1 MCEQSLND
9 YITEQCALIDAALD
23 RLLPAENE
31 SPETIHKAMRYSI
44 FAGGKRMRP
53 VLCLAA
59 AEACGGLAVDA
70 LVPACA
76 VEMMHTYSLIH
87 DDLPAMDNDD
97 YRRGRPTNH
106 KVFGAGMAT
115 MAGDGLLTFAFELLA
130 GGQQIAPAL
139 RCELISILAKAAG
152 PEGMVGGQAHDIESE
167 GRMLTLPELQLMDHC
182 KTGCLLTAPV
192 DMALAMTESSE
203 EEKNLLHAFA
213 VHVGLLFQMTDDLL
227 DVNGHLDEMG
237 KMPHQDA
244 ADHKSTYVSL
254 LGKERTKALAEE
266 EARHAKEIL
275 GRVDR
280 DTSLLTELVDMLLV
294 RTK

>member
-1 MCEQSLND
+1 M
-9 YITEQCALIDAALD
+9 T
-23 RLLPAENE
+23 
-31 SPETIHKAMRYSI
+31 T
-44 FAGGKRMRP
+44 
-53 VLCLAA
+53 AA
-59 AEACGGLAVDA
+59 A
-70 LVPACA
+70 VP
-76 VEMMHTYSLIH
+76 
-87 DDLPAMDNDD
+87 
-97 YRRGRPTNH
+97 
-106 KVFGAGMAT
+106 
-115 MAGDGLLTFAFELLA
+115 
-130 GGQQIAPAL
+130 QITS
-139 RCELISILAKAAG
+139 CELISILAKAAG

-167 GRMLTLPELQLMDHC
+167 GRTLTLPELQLMDHC

>member
-1 MCEQSLND
+1 M
-9 YITEQCALIDAALD
+9 
-23 RLLPAENE
+23 
-31 SPETIHKAMRYSI
+31 
-44 FAGGKRMRP
+44 
-53 VLCLAA
+53 
-59 AEACGGLAVDA
+59 
-70 LVPACA
+70 
-76 VEMMHTYSLIH
+76 
-87 DDLPAMDNDD
+87 
-97 YRRGRPTNH
+97 
-106 KVFGAGMAT
+106 
-115 MAGDGLLTFAFELLA
+115 LLA
-130 GGQQIAPAL
+130 GEQQITPAL

-167 GRMLTLPELQLMDHC
+167 GRTLTLPELQLMDHC

-244 ADHKSTYVSL
+244 VDHKSTYVSL

>member
-130 GGQQIAPAL
+130 GEQQIVPAL

-167 GRMLTLPELQLMDHC
+167 GRTLTLPELQLMDHC

-266 EARHAKEIL
+266 EARLAKEIL

>member
-1 MCEQSLND
+1 
-9 YITEQCALIDAALD
+9 
-23 RLLPAENE
+23 
-31 SPETIHKAMRYSI
+31 
-44 FAGGKRMRP
+44 
-53 VLCLAA
+53 
-59 AEACGGLAVDA
+59 
-70 LVPACA
+70 
-76 VEMMHTYSLIH
+76 
-87 DDLPAMDNDD
+87 MDNDD

-130 GGQQIAPAL
+130 GEQQIAPLL

-167 GRMLTLPELQLMDHC
+167 GRTLTLPELQLMDHC

-254 LGKERTKALAEE
+254 LGKERTMALAEE